1 MRIVDPILYLPYY
14 IRNYVLFGLVPPV
27 LIIHIRSPS
36 YDFIY
41 CVNTR
46 GRASVHSR
54 TSSRNIRVNASVHT
68 RTLSRNSHTISRN
81 VCAHASAS
89 IRARASM
96 CILARTSMCM
106 FVLSRASAGIRS
118 RGAFSTCLSVIM
130 SNTNVYILKL
140 CIRWIQVSCNCLW
153 WLLCILVYIWGTRKV
168 VFGYTWNEVPC
179 EPSSIRTLVYLHF
192 YLPT

>member
-1 MRIVDPILYLPYY
+1 MDPILYLPYY

-68 RTLSRNSHTISRN
+68 RTLSRNSHNISRN
-81 VCAHASAS
+81 VCAHDSAC
-89 IRARASM
+89 IRARAPCVS
-96 CILARTSMCM
+96 LL
-106 FVLSRASAGIRS
+106 VLPCV
-118 RGAFSTCLSVIM
+118 CLSLHVLLQA
-130 SNTNVYILKL
+130 SVLAVAVPRVCLSL
-140 CIRWIQVSCNCLW
+140 C
-153 WLLCILVYIWGTRKV
+153 
-168 VFGYTWNEVPC
+168 
-179 EPSSIRTLVYLHF
+179 
-192 YLPT
+192 PT